1 MNNLRAAEFED
12 AGNNLVQIKCD
23 IMSHQWSRYLGAVE
37 MGAGD
42 VRAIIKIFYNHL
54 ILRIF

>member
-12 AGNNLVQIKCD
+12 AGNNLVQIKSD
-23 IMSHQWSRYLGAVE
+23 IMCHHWSRHPGAAE

-42 VRAIIKIFYNHL
+42 VRATIKIIY
-54 ILRIF
+54 IFI

>member
-23 IMSHQWSRYLGAVE
+23 IMCHHWSRHPGAAE

-42 VRAIIKIFYNHL
+42 VKAIIKITY
-54 ILRIF
+54 IFI